1 MHGVLAKKAPLAGG
15 QRKQTLPTNRCSTP
29 SHNYVLTHPELAEFD
44 QPPLGGCP
52 SVLKCL
58 GRQHCH
64 PPGGGGIDA
73 CLAVGQDMPKKQ
85 GFLEIPEIPQA
96 LLARPRPGGGGGRG
110 QHRLEVQPGSEGQRT
125 FKLKKSHLSL
135 SKPVS
140 KFQAHALRKVC
151 CFQSANFVAFQTCG
165 SWPSPLIRITKIV
178 FLSIR
183 EDSLS
188 RHLAVKMTV
197 STSSS
202 CNFCTTGLVKVE

>member
-1 MHGVLAKKAPLAGG
+1 MPGQAALPSPRGGGDRCLPGCGPRHAKKTGFSGNSGNSTGTFG
-15 QRKQTLPTNRCSTP
+15 QTP
-29 SHNYVLTHPELAEFD
+29 PW
-44 QPPLGGCP
+44 
-52 SVLKCL
+52 
-58 GRQHCH
+58 
-64 PPGGGGIDA
+64 
-73 CLAVGQDMPKKQ
+73 
-85 GFLEIPEIPQA
+85 
-96 LLARPRPGGGGGRG
+96 GGGRG